1 MRFKDTTT
9 GYGWLSIFLH
19 WYTAIAVVALLFI
32 GDTIA
37 TRVGDER
44 AATLHLHTS
53 IAVTSYLFLWA
64 RIVVRFKYGHPG
76 PLPKQRGFFFLLGKY
91 THFALLAAIA
101 VMLVTGPLMV
111 WASGETIH
119 VWNWFEIPGPF
130 TQNFGL
136 RDTLHAIHGW
146 SAATILVLTLLHI
159 GGVYKH
165 AAFNQDGTFGKM
177 LTPMPEDAPE
187 QRPVQA
193 SCDATPAPSKPAAET

>member
-1 MRFKDTTT
+1 MRLKDTAT

-53 IAVTSYLFLWA
+53 IAITSYVFLWA
-64 RIVVRFKYGHPG
+64 RIVLRFKYGHPG
-76 PLPKQRGFFFLLGKY
+76 PLPKQRGFFFYLGKY
-91 THFALLAAIA
+91 VHFALLGAIA
-101 VMLVTGPLMV
+101 VMLITGPLMV
-111 WASGETIH
+111 WASGDTIH
-119 VWNWFEIPGPF
+119 VWNWFEIPGPLAE
-130 TQNFGL
+130 NFAL
-136 RDTLHAIHGW
+136 RDGLHAIHGW
-146 SAATILVLTLLHI
+146 SAASILVLTLLHI

-177 LTPMPEDAPE
+177 LAPSPDDAPE
-187 QRPVQA
+187 QRPAQGTVA
-193 SCDATPAPSKPAAET
+193 AARPSTKPAAET